1 VSSGAIDTRIA
12 PPRINTRP
20 EVIMFVRSAPIAAL
34 TLALAISPL
43 TAQQAVQ
50 IPAKDNALTDR
61 PATVFT
67 VGAEEGESWEMFSGI
82 RALVFDRTDNLYVL
96 DGQNF
101 RVLVFDA
108 RGRFVR
114 EFGKK
119 GGGPGELQA
128 PLGLAIT
135 SDGNIAVSDLANR
148 GYVIYT
154 PAGEYVRNVTFPES
168 LGMPFGRIEGH
179 PRGGI
184 VVRSDPRISPE
195 SAADG
200 SGPSFAAFVHQPFGQ
215 PKAATPAAREMF
227 RFGVEPPKVMEPG
240 AGRRVVM
247 RMDPA
252 FAARPSFGVLPDGG
266 IAVHHES
273 EYNVKVL
280 DANGRHLRTITRPF
294 KPKKVTKKD
303 QEQELE
309 RRKEARASGSGQSVT
324 MTMSGGGG
332 GGGNVS
338 VGTPGRPGGGA
349 AQTFQMN
356 LDDIPFAEF
365 MSVVTNVRT
374 DPLGRVWVQ
383 RRNADNSNQGPID
396 LVTAAGKYIGTLA
409 PQPLPDALSA
419 SNLAAYIVRDDMGV
433 ERVSVRRLPQAW
445 R

>member
-1 VSSGAIDTRIA
+1 
-12 PPRINTRP
+12 
-20 EVIMFVRSAPIAAL
+20 
-34 TLALAISPL
+34 
-43 TAQQAVQ
+43 
-50 IPAKDNALTDR
+50 
-61 PATVFT
+61 
-67 VGAEEGESWEMFSGI
+67 
-82 RALVFDRTDNLYVL
+82 
-96 DGQNF
+96 
-101 RVLVFDA
+101 
-108 RGRFVR
+108 
-114 EFGKK
+114 
-119 GGGPGELQA
+119 
-128 PLGLAIT
+128 
-135 SDGNIAVSDLANR
+135 
-148 GYVIYT
+148 
-154 PAGEYVRNVTFPES
+154 
-168 LGMPFGRIEGH
+168 
-179 PRGGI
+179 
-184 VVRSDPRISPE
+184 
-195 SAADG
+195 
-200 SGPSFAAFVHQPFGQ
+200 
-215 PKAATPAAREMF
+215 
-227 RFGVEPPKVMEPG
+227 
-240 AGRRVVM
+240 M

-273 EYNVKVL
+273 DYNVKVL
-280 DANGRHLRTITRPF
+280 DATGRHLRTITRPF

-309 RRKEARASGSGQSVT
+309 RRKEARASGSGQTVT
-324 MTMSGGGG
+324 MTMSGSGG

-338 VGTPGRPGGGA
+338 IGTPGRPGGA
-349 AQTFQMN
+349 APQTFQMN